1 MPIENAVRERT
12 MTLEQAIA
20 AARSWIAADPDPET
34 RRELQGYI
42 DDESKHGLLLEVMSG
57 TLEFGTAGLR
67 AIVGPGPMRMNLAV
81 IRRTTAGVARY
92 LKRKHGGTL
101 MKPIVVG
108 ADARTS
114 SSSFQRETVGV
125 LAAHGLPVRFFEH
138 PVATPI
144 AAYVARKLGASACIV
159 ITASH
164 NPAEYNGYKL
174 YSGDA
179 VQIVPPVD
187 EEVARE
193 IERSAPANQEPI
205 VENAERGQPGVEPVP
220 STLLEDYYRD
230 VGALRP
236 PGNPARDISLVYTP
250 MHGVGAIPV
259 ERVLGD
265 AGFKNLHVVAEQ
277 REPDGRFPTTKFPNP
292 EEPGALDLATELAQK
307 VGADIIL
314 ANDPDVDRLAASLPD
329 GSGGWV
335 ALTGNQIG
343 ILLADFVLERAPKTP
358 KPMVAQSIVSS
369 PMLRTLANAYGAHF
383 EQTLTGFKWIWTA
396 ALELMQKADLNYVF
410 GYEEALGYCAGHLVR
425 DKDGISAALLLSELC
440 ALERARGGTLRERL
454 ANLYRRHGLWVSV
467 QKSVTR
473 QGLEGANEIRAAMDR
488 VSNTPP
494 QRVLDAAVTQ
504 VTDFRTGGEHR
515 PRWLENTSLVE
526 LTLGERGRIL
536 VRPSGT
542 EPKLKI
548 YVDLTRPVE
557 PGADVWQ
564 GEKQLRGEAQT
575 LASAVVKELGF

>member
-1 MPIENAVRERT
+1 
-12 MTLEQAIA
+12 MTLDQAIA
-20 AARSWIAADPDPET
+20 AARSWIASDPDPEA

-67 AIVGPGPMRMNLAV
+67 AIVGPGPMRMNRAV

-92 LKRKHGGTL
+92 LKGKHGGTS
-101 MKPIVVG
+101 MNPIVVG

-114 SSSFQRETVGV
+114 SSTFQRETVGV
-125 LAAHGLPVRFFEH
+125 LAAHGLPVRYFTH

-144 AAYVARKLGASACIV
+144 AAYVARRLQASACIV

-174 YSGDA
+174 YGDNA

-193 IERSAPANQEPI
+193 IERSAPADQEPI
-205 VENAERGQPGVEPVP
+205 VEDAERGQPGVEPVP
-220 STLLEDYYRD
+220 PTLLEDYYRD
-230 VGALRP
+230 VAALRP
-236 PGNPARDISLVYTP
+236 LGSPARDIRLVYTP

-259 ERVLGD
+259 ERVLKD
-265 AGFKNLHVVAEQ
+265 AGFKNVHVVAAQ

-292 EEPGALDLATELAQK
+292 EEPGALDLATELAKK
-307 VGADIIL
+307 VGADVIL

-329 GSGGWV
+329 GAGGWV
-335 ALTGNQIG
+335 PLTGNQIG
-343 ILLADFVLERAPKTP
+343 ILLADFALERAPKTP
-358 KPMVAQSIVSS
+358 TPMVAQSIVSS

-396 ALELMQKADLNYVF
+396 ALELMQQSSVDYVF
-410 GYEEALGYCAGHLVR
+410 GYEEALGYCAGQIVR
-425 DKDGISAALLLSELC
+425 DKDGISAALLLSELA

-473 QGLEGANEIRAAMDR
+473 QGIKGAEEIRAAMDR

-504 VTDFRTGGEHR
+504 VTDFRTGGERR

-564 GEKQLRGEAQT
+564 KENQLRGEAQT
-575 LASAVVKELGF
+575 LANAVVKELGF

>member
-1 MPIENAVRERT
+1 
-12 MTLEQAIA
+12 MTIEQAIA
-20 AARSWIAADPDPET
+20 AARRWIAADPDEET
-34 RRELQGYI
+34 RRQLQLYI
-42 DDESKHGLLLEVMSG
+42 EDESKHSLLLEVMSG
-57 TLEFGTAGLR
+57 SLEFGTAGLR
-67 AIVGPGPMRMNLAV
+67 AIVGPGPMRMNRAV

-92 LKRKHGGTL
+92 LKKKYSGAR
-101 MKPIVVG
+101 MNPIVVG

-114 SSSFQRETVGV
+114 SSAFQRETVGV
-125 LAAHGLPVRFFEH
+125 LAAYGLPVRFFEA

-144 AAYVARKLGASACIV
+144 AAYVARRLEASAAIV

-174 YSGDA
+174 YGDNA

-187 EEVARE
+187 EEVAKE
-193 IERSAPANQEPI
+193 IEKSAPANQEPI
-205 VENAERGQPGVEPVP
+205 IENAEKGHSGIEPVP
-220 STLLEDYYRD
+220 EALIEDYYRD
-230 VGALRP
+230 VAGLRP
-236 PGNPARDISLVYTP
+236 AGSPARDSRLVYTP

-259 ERVLGD
+259 ERVLKD
-265 AGFKNLHVVAEQ
+265 AGFEKLHVVAAQ

-292 EEPGALDLATELAQK
+292 EEPGALDLATELARK
-307 VGADIIL
+307 VDADLIL

-329 GSGGWV
+329 GAGGWV
-335 ALTGNQIG
+335 ALTGNQLG
-343 ILLADFVLERAPKTP
+343 ILLADFVLERAPKAP

-369 PMLRTLANAYGAHF
+369 PMLRTIAQAHGAHF

-396 ALELMQKADLNYVF
+396 ALDRMQAGDLNYVF

-440 ALERARGGTLRERL
+440 ALELSRGSTLRQRL

-473 QGLEGANEIRAAMDR
+473 HGLQGAAEIRTAMDR

-494 QRVLDAAVTQ
+494 EKVLDAAVTQ
-504 VTDFRTGGEHR
+504 VTDFRTGGERR

-526 LTLGERGRIL
+526 LVLGERGRIL

-557 PGADVWQ
+557 AAADVWQ
-564 GEKQLRGEAQT
+564 KEKLLVSEAQA
-575 LASAVVKELGF
+575 LASAVVTELGFS